1 MLSSISAVTRNTNFD
16 SWLKTWFV
24 NPASPPAPAAAAGA
38 AGPMLEQTHDME
50 GRLEQTHDMEGR
62 LADMARY
69 LQPNDASDAP
79 AGGAEGGGADGVSSN
94 PRPPLRCPS

>member
-50 GRLEQTHDMEGR
+50 GRL
-62 LADMARY
+62 ADMARY

-94 PRPPLRCPS
+94 PRPPLRCPY